1 MDDQALDTPGKR
13 PVIIG
18 VVFVLVLVAGML
30 DTLDATPVATFVAA
44 TAALAGLA
52 WLVSIATESLG
63 SYAGPALTG
72 VLQSAFGNVPEIF
85 VVLFAI
91 ADGQLVVAQTAIVGS
106 ILANALLALGVVLV
120 VGSRASS
127 DGVMR
132 FHRRLAGDTS
142 TLLILAIGL
151 IVLLDLA
158 SGSVSPRR
166 LHAVALSTVGA
177 VALLLVFGVWL
188 VGYLRGGATD
198 GRPEAQP
205 SPRTGSELPL
215 RAALALLAAGGVASG
230 FVADWFIGALR
241 PSLDTLHLSPE
252 FAGIVIVGIAGNA
265 VENATGVVLAA
276 KGRSDLAVSVV
287 INSVNQIA
295 VFVFPVLVL
304 ASLLFDAHLTFELAP
319 VYSGALALTAVA
331 MWQIAGDG
339 EAFLFEGFALI
350 ALYVIVAVFA
360 YLR

>member
-1 MDDQALDTPGKR
+1 VAAEATGGAGRRSVIVGIVFAL
-13 PVIIG
+13 
-18 VVFVLVLVAGML
+18 VVVAGVL
-30 DTLDATPVATFVAA
+30 HVLDATPVATFAA
-44 TAALAGLA
+44 STAALAGLA

-63 SYAGPALTG
+63 TYAGPALTG

-106 ILANALLALGVVLV
+106 ILANALLALGIVLM
-120 VGSRASS
+120 VGSRVAP

-132 FHRRLAGDTS
+132 FHKRLPGDTS

-158 SGSVSPRR
+158 SGSVAPEK

-177 VALLLVFGVWL
+177 VALLAVFAMWL
-188 VGYLRGGATD
+188 VGYLRSGERGQ
-198 GRPEAQP
+198 RPEADP

-215 RAALALLAAGGVASG
+215 RSALVLLAAGGIASG
-230 FVADWFIGALR
+230 FVADWFIGALQ
-241 PSLDTLHLSPE
+241 PSLATLHLSQE

-276 KGRSDLAVSVV
+276 KSRSDLAVSVV

-304 ASLLFDAHLTFELAP
+304 ASLAFHAHLTFEIAP
-319 VYSGALALTAVA
+319 MYAGALALTALA
-331 MWQIAGDG
+331 LWQIAGDG
-339 EAFLFEGFALI
+339 EALLFEGFALI

-360 YLR
+360 FLR